1 MIQGISHN
9 KNRVFGLD
17 IFRISL
23 VLLIFLFHSHI
34 HIGCSYGIFNYFV
47 SRGAIAMTAFF
58 MLSGYSLTLVYG
70 KQDILAKE
78 ALKTFYSKR
87 CFSLLPQYF
96 VLAFLYIIILGD
108 ESVLENIILFP
119 VELFGLQSTYCS
131 LFGVTHNSGTWFISC
146 LIICYLLYPFF
157 QHITTLISD
166 KYIVILVSVLSFI
179 LLWGPIVQL
188 YFGTSTLYDNPF
200 YRVVEFYIG
209 LLIAHLNITENISG

>member
-1 MIQGISHN
+1 MHYSILMFQGISYN
-9 KNRVFGLD
+9 KNRVIGLD

-23 VLLIFLFHSHI
+23 VLLIFLFHSRI
-34 HIGCSYGIFNYFV
+34 HIGCSYGMFNYFI

-70 KQDILAKE
+70 KQDILEKE

-96 VLAFLYIIILGD
+96 VLAFLYIIFWGN

-131 LFGVTHNSGTWFISC
+131 L
-146 LIICYLLYPFF
+146 
-157 QHITTLISD
+157 
-166 KYIVILVSVLSFI
+166 
-179 LLWGPIVQL
+179 
-188 YFGTSTLYDNPF
+188 
-200 YRVVEFYIG
+200 
-209 LLIAHLNITENISG
+209 